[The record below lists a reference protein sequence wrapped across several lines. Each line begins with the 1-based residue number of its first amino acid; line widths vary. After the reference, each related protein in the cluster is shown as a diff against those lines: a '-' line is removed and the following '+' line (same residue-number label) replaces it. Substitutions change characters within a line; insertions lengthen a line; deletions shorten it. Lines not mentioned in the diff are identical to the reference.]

1 VFNNEAAY
9 ELKKYAIMLSE
20 ISKKVQLVVVAG
32 GGKVAR
38 HYISTAR
45 RFGSDEASL
54 DMLGIEVSR
63 LNARLLILALG
74 DQAYPVV
81 PEDLEQVSK
90 AVTGD
95 SGTSS
100 SNSSRVVV
108 TGGLHPGQSTNA
120 TAALIA
126 EKVKASK
133 FLNATDVNG
142 IYDSDPNKNKGAKLF
157 KEITVKKCIELLG
170 SEDSVAGAYDL
181 MDIVALKVIERSKI
195 HTVVL
200 KSDPTAIKNAISRSG
215 IGTRIVI

>member
-1 VFNNEAAY
+1 
-9 ELKKYAIMLSE
+9 LLSE
-20 ISKKVQLVVVAG
+20 ISEEVQPVIVTG

-38 HYISTAR
+38 HFISTAR
-45 RFGSDEASL
+45 SFGSDEASL
-54 DMLGIEVSR
+54 DILGIEVSR

-74 DQAYPVV
+74 DQAYPAV

-90 AVTGD
+90 AITD
-95 SGTSS
+95 SC
-100 SNSSRVVV
+100 RIIV

-126 EKVKASK
+126 EKIKASK
-133 FLNATDVNG
+133 FFNATDVDG

-157 KEITVKKCIELLG
+157 KKITVKECIDLLG

-195 HTVVL
+195 PTVVL
-200 KSDPTAIKNAISRSG
+200 KSDPAVIKNAIFTNA
-215 IGTRIVI
+215 IGTSIIA